1 MNVLVSF
8 KIVPDLDL
16 LSGHDWKVYNSNRVD
31 TRFVKKMINPY
42 DESALELALKLADQ
56 AGNAGFSIDLSAL
69 TIADSGSDLTLK
81 SLRALGYKKTT
92 RIAEEDDLRFAPEK
106 VAAMITAYAR
116 QRGNFDLIFMGR
128 QSGVGDNAK
137 TPLVTAELLGWPCI
151 TQVTG
156 VERITARSLQVTAIA
171 DEGLVTRAIE
181 PPCLLAVGNA
191 PFSNLRVPTL
201 RAIKE
206 QGERPIDLITMADL
220 KSTLS
225 SLPMKPDA
233 DLIKLEPISRKR
245 KSVLIEGSN
254 AVEKAEILYQKFL
267 KGWLAEL

>member
-8 KIVPDLDL
+8 KVVPDLDL
-16 LSGHDWKVYNSNRVD
+16 LSGNDWTVD
-31 TRFVKKMINPY
+31 GNCQVETRFVKKMINPY

-81 SLRALGYKKTT
+81 SLRALGYRQAI

-106 VAAMITAYAR
+106 VAALITAYAR
-116 QRGNFDLIFMGR
+116 QRDDFNLIFMGR

-137 TPLVTAELLGWPCI
+137 TPLVAAELLGWPCI

-156 VERITARSLQVTAIA
+156 VTMISQHTLQVSAIS
-171 DEGLVTRAIE
+171 DQGLVTRTIKT
-181 PPCLLAVGNA
+181 PCLLAVGNA
-191 PFSNLRVPTL
+191 PFSYLRVPTL

-206 QGERPIDLITMADL
+206 QAEQPIDVITRSDL
-220 KSTLS
+220 KNTLS
-225 SLPMKPDA
+225 SLPYNPTI

-245 KSVLIEGSN
+245 NNEIIEGSN
-254 AVEKAEILYQKFL
+254 TAEKAEKLYQQYL
-267 KGWLAEL
+267 KGWLTEL